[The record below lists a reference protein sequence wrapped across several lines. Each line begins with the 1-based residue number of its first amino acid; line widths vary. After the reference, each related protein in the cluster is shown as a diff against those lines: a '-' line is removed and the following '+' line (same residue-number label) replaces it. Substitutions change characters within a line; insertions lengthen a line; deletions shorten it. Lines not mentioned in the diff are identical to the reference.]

1 MNINDNNNNKN
12 IFSNFEYKLAKF
24 KLKNIKKFNNNFD
37 LLNTTL
43 IQDLSTKNKT
53 DIKNS
58 NNVENCNLS
67 SNKNNFFDI
76 NVSNSIENNNNIK
89 KKYNNNNE
97 NSKKNIKN
105 DENNKKIEKKIIKSK
120 SSIFEKKIKE
130 IKFNILQKTKEI
142 SKKNIFNLKKVPLL
156 NNKFRNTTNL
166 NNFQNEKTLFKRDYF
181 FHQNL
186 NNLNNLNNFIQTIN
200 NSFEKT
206 TYNLNKSLTPR
217 KKNQIP
223 EIFQCFNSSSAK
235 NLFYENKK
243 NFNKIGPGYYNI
255 TKYKSILPQ
264 KEKKI
269 YFNKKNNDNNNNNN
283 ILPGPGYYNISKN
296 FIKKSFSNENI
307 FSHEI
312 RFKKNIQ
319 ISPGPGEYN
328 INNNINNNN
337 NNKNKYKPFFR
348 KINNNNINNKENIIK
363 RNLFNNNNNN
373 YINYSFSTIDNS
385 HTIQFNILKKLFN
398 KNYKNAP
405 FGSGDFKKY
414 YYINKTNNNLG
425 GFYQNDLFK
434 TIVEKNNFFFKNNEN
449 NKINNNNKLRFVVPH
464 SYYKDSYFN
473 WNKKSFNINYN
484 EI

>member
-12 IFSNFEYKLAKF
+12 LFSNFEYKLKKF

-37 LLNTTL
+37 LVNTTL

-58 NNVENCNLS
+58 NIIENNLS
-67 SNKNNFFDI
+67 SNKNNFFDS
-76 NVSNSIENNNNIK
+76 NVSNSLIDNNNIINIK
-89 KKYNNNNE
+89 KKFNNNNNE
-97 NSKKNIKN
+97 NNNIKN
-105 DENNKKIEKKIIKSK
+105 DNIKINKKIEKKEIIKSK

-130 IKFNILQKTKEI
+130 IKFNILQKKNSNEN

-156 NNKFRNTTNL
+156 INNQKIFQNTTNL
-166 NNFQNEKTLFKRDYF
+166 KNNFQKTEFFKRDYLF
-181 FHQNL
+181 YKNL
-186 NNLNNLNNFIQTIN
+186 SNLNNFIQTN
-200 NSFEKT
+200 NNLFEKT
-206 TYNLNKSLTPR
+206 NLNKSLTPR

-269 YFNKKNNDNNNNNN
+269 YFNNKKKNNNNNNN

-312 RFKKNIQ
+312 RFKNNIQ

-328 INNNINNNN
+328 ININNNN

-348 KINNNNINNKENIIK
+348 KINNNKENIIK
-363 RNLFNNNNNN
+363 RNLFNNNNF
-373 YINYSFSTIDNS
+373 INYSFSTIDNS

-405 FGSGDFKKY
+405 FGSGDFKKHS
-414 YYINKTNNNLG
+414 YINKTNNNLG

-434 TIVEKNNFFFKNNEN
+434 TIVQKNNNYFFKNTEIN
-449 NKINNNNKLRFVVPH
+449 NNNNNKLRYDVPI
-464 SYYKDSYFN
+464 SYYKESYFN